1 MLARRWMHAAF
12 VLSLLIACQ
21 ACVGGDPDP
30 KPERGGSIRVE
41 GNEPASL
48 DPAQANDSAETR
60 IVRNLF
66 RGLVLFD
73 EHRGKIQPASATDW
87 EISSDARTFVFRL
100 RNENVF
106 SNGEP
111 VRADSFVR
119 AFDRATA
126 PSGASPLAAFFANI
140 VGYEDRRAGRA
151 PSLAGVDALD
161 EFTLRVM
168 LTEPDAEFISKL
180 THPVFSPMPSDATM
194 LSRKPSWGEAPIGN
208 GPWQMKEPWK
218 HNESIVL
225 QPNPRYTGSDRPLL
239 DEAVFVLLD
248 DANVSYDQWLA
259 GNLDWT
265 HIPGERLARARA
277 ENPGEVIIKVTPR
290 LAFLVAFPATAP
302 TSAPAFRQAI
312 SLALDRA
319 ALARSA
325 VPGGLAR
332 AATGFVPPGVPGYRE
347 PGPDVLA
354 PCESCRFDAAL
365 AKRLLAESGARLSR
379 PVTVSFTP
387 IGDQA
392 RWAGAVAN
400 ALKQNLGV
408 NTQTANVRPPS
419 DYLSALRRGRLQ
431 GLAAFEVTMVTPSL
445 DELLASLFH
454 SSGVGTTNLARYQ
467 RRDVDGLID
476 AARAEPDD
484 SERLDLYQ
492 EAEDRIL
499 QDLPIIPLWWMSE
512 IRLARLSK
520 FGGLGMDLF
529 GDPTITT
536 AFLKPSN

>member
-1 MLARRWMHAAF
+1 MHAAL

-21 ACVGGDPDP
+21 ACIGGDPDP
-30 KPERGGSIRVE
+30 KPQRGGSIRVE
-41 GNEPASL
+41 GDEPASL
-48 DPAQANDSAETR
+48 DPAQANHNAETR

-73 EHRGKIQPASATDW
+73 EHRGAIQPASATDW
-87 EISSDARTFVFRL
+87 EISSDARTFIFTL

-111 VRADSFVR
+111 VRADNFVR

-151 PSLAGVDALD
+151 PNLAGVDALD
-161 EFTLRVM
+161 EFTLRVS

-180 THPVFSPMPSDATM
+180 THPVFSPVPSDATM

-225 QPNPRYTGSDRPLL
+225 QPNPRYGGADKPLL

-248 DANVSYDQWLA
+248 DPNVSYEQWLA

-265 HIPGERLARARA
+265 HIPTERLTRVRA
-277 ENPGEVIIKVTPR
+277 ENSGQVLTKVTPR
-290 LAFLVAFPATAP
+290 LAFLVAFPATPP
-302 TSAPAFRQAI
+302 TNAPAFRHAL
-312 SLALDRA
+312 SLALDRSGIARA
-319 ALARSA
+319 AI
-325 VPGGLAR
+325 PGGLAIP
-332 AATGFVPPGVPGYRE
+332 ATGFVPPGVPGYRK

-354 PCESCRFDAAL
+354 PCEMCRFDGTM

-379 PVTVSFTP
+379 PLAVSFTP
-387 IGDQA
+387 VGDQA

-400 ALKQNLGV
+400 ALKESLGID
-408 NTQTANVRPPS
+408 TQSSSVRPSS
-419 DYLSALRRGRLQ
+419 DYLGALRRGRLQ
-431 GLAAFEVTMVTPSL
+431 GVAAFEVTMLTPSL

-454 SSGVGTTNLARYQ
+454 SSAVGTTNLARYE

-536 AFLKPSN
+536 AFVKP

>member
-1 MLARRWMHAAF
+1 MAARRWMHAAL
-12 VLSLLIACQ
+12 VLCLALVAQ
-21 ACVGGDPDP
+21 ACTGDPDP
-30 KPERGGSIRVE
+30 RPQRGGSIRVE
-41 GNEPASL
+41 GDEPGSL
-48 DPAQANDSAETR
+48 DPAQADGPAETR

-66 RGLVLFD
+66 RGLVQFD
-73 EHRGKIQPASATDW
+73 EHRGTIQPASATEW
-87 EISSDARTFVFRL
+87 ETSSDARSFVFTL

-111 VRADSFVR
+111 VRAENFVR

-126 PSGASPLAAFFANI
+126 PSGVSPLAAFFSNI
-140 VGYEDRRAGRA
+140 VGYQDRRQGRA

-161 EFTLRVM
+161 EFTLQIR
-168 LTEPDAEFISKL
+168 LAEPDAEFISKL
-180 THPVFSPMPSDATM
+180 THPVFSPVPSDATM
-194 LSRKPSWGEAPIGN
+194 LSRKPSWSESPIGN
-208 GPWQMKEPWK
+208 GPWQLKEPWK

-225 QPNPRYTGSDRPLL
+225 QPNPRYGLGDKPHL

-248 DANVSYDQWLA
+248 DANVSYEQWLA

-265 HIPGERLARARA
+265 HIPSERLERVRA
-277 ENPGEVIIKVTPR
+277 ENASQVITKVTPR

-302 TSAPAFRQAI
+302 TNAPAFRHAL
-312 SLALDRA
+312 SLAIDRA
-319 ALARSA
+319 ALARTA
-325 VPGGLAR
+325 VAGGLAL
-332 AATGFVPPGVPGYRE
+332 AATGYVPPGVPGYRK

-354 PCESCRFDAAL
+354 PCESCRFDANQ

-379 PVTVSFTP
+379 PLTVSFTP
-387 IGDQA
+387 VRDQA
-392 RWAGAVAN
+392 RWAGAVGN
-400 ALKQNLGV
+400 ALKQNLGIQV
-408 NTQTANVRPPS
+408 ETSSVRPLNE
-419 DYLSALRRGRLQ
+419 YLGAMRRGRLQ
-431 GLAAFEVTMVTPSL
+431 GIAAFEITMATPSL

-454 SSGVGTTNLARYQ
+454 SSAVGTTNLARYE

-476 AARAEPDD
+476 AARAEPDE

-536 AFLKPSN
+536 AFVKP

>member
-1 MLARRWMHAAF
+1 MRARRWIHAALL
-12 VLSLLIACQ
+12 VSLVVSVQ
-21 ACVGGDPDP
+21 ACDRGPDP
-30 KPERGGSIRVE
+30 EPQRGGSIRVE
-41 GNEPASL
+41 GDEPASL
-48 DPAQANDSAETR
+48 DPAQADDPAETR
-60 IVRNLF
+60 IIRNLF
-66 RGLVLFD
+66 RGLVQFD
-73 EHRGKIQPASATDW
+73 EHRGSIQPASATESD
-87 EISSDARTFVFRL
+87 ISSDARTFVFTL
-100 RNENVF
+100 RNDNVF

-111 VRADSFVR
+111 VRADNFVR

-126 PSGASPLAAFFANI
+126 PSAPSPLASFFANI
-140 VGYEDRRAGRA
+140 VGYAERRAGRA
-151 PSLAGVDALD
+151 PSLAGVDAVNP
-161 EFTLRVM
+161 FTLRVR

-180 THPVFSPMPSDATM
+180 AHPVFSPVPSDATM
-194 LSRKPSWGEAPIGN
+194 VSRKPSWSEAPIGN

-225 QPNPRYTGSDRPLL
+225 EPNPRYTIGDRPLL

-248 DANVSYDQWLA
+248 DTNVSYEQWLA
-259 GNLDWT
+259 GNVDWT
-265 HIPGERLARARA
+265 RIPSERLERARA
-277 ENPGEVIIKVTPR
+277 ENAGQVITKVTPR

-302 TSAPAFRQAI
+302 TNAPAFRQAV
-312 SLALDRA
+312 SLAIDRA
-319 ALARSA
+319 ALARTA
-325 VPGGLAR
+325 VPGGLAT
-332 AATGFVPPGVPGYRE
+332 AATGLVPPGIPGYRE

-354 PCESCRFDAAL
+354 PCGSCRFDAAL
-365 AKRLLAESGARLSR
+365 AKRLVAESGARLSR
-379 PVTVSFTP
+379 PLTVSFSP

-392 RWAGAVAN
+392 RWAGAVSN
-400 ALKQNLGV
+400 ALKQNLGI
-408 NTQTANVRPPS
+408 TTTTSSVRPLS
-419 DYLSALRRGRLQ
+419 DFLAALRRGRLQ
-431 GLAAFEVTMVTPSL
+431 GVAAFEITMATPSI

-454 SSGVGTTNLARYQ
+454 SGAVGTTNLARYQ

-484 SERLDLYQ
+484 SERIDLYQ

-536 AFLKPSN
+536 AYVKPGT